1 MHLSSFRRIRCGGG
15 AFVLSFLHPG
25 WTIHLRLRGVDEII
39 AEVTEERNGL
49 AAAMAEDGE
58 TMPTA

>member
-1 MHLSSFRRIRCGGG
+1 
-15 AFVLSFLHPG
+15 
-25 WTIHLRLRGVDEII
+25 LRGVDEII

-58 TMPTA
+58 SMPTA